1 MLEGGYIK
9 LYRSLL
15 TWEWYGDVHTKA
27 LFLHL
32 LLTANYQRR
41 SWRGITVERGQRV
54 ASFTGLARETGLS
67 VQNVKTAV
75 AHLQSTGEVTYRST
89 RQYSVFTV
97 EQYDRYQGSQPT
109 DQPTDQPAVRPPS
122 TSMEEGKRRKER
134 KRNKGPFL
142 FFFFQRNG
150 TKKGRQGFDPRET
163 QLRHRGAGGAFPFR
177 PAGRADGVL
186 PAEGRTRGGG
196 PAGRPVRGWPV
207 GPGRRDWHG
216 SEYREAGLQPGL
228 PAPAFG

>member
-41 SWRGITVERGQRV
+41 GWRGITVERGQRV

-109 DQPTDQPAVRPPS
+109 DQPADQPAARPPS
-122 TSMEEGKRRKER
+122 TSMEERKKEKEEKKEKETKGLSSFSSSKGMEQR
-134 KRNKGPFL
+134 KG
-142 FFFFQRNG
+142 
-150 TKKGRQGFDPRET
+150 
-163 QLRHRGAGGAFPFR
+163 
-177 PAGRADGVL
+177 GRASARGKPSYDIEELEELSHFDL
-186 PAEGRTRGGG
+186 PDELMECFRQRDG
-196 PAGRPVRGWPV
+196 PAGA
-207 GPGRRDWHG
+207 GPPGDPC
-216 SEYREAGLQPGL
+216 ADGL
-228 PAPAFG
+228 